1 MVLIIDSGKNV
12 TDIKRR
18 KNIVLNSKNDAA
30 FYFNF
35 FLSRQPD
42 KFESNARLKIK

>member
-35 FLSRQPD
+35 FYQGNLINLNLMQG
-42 KFESNARLKIK
+42 